1 MGWINGLTDIAL
13 LPEKAAREEGSA
25 ASPSEGGWGRRMD
38 QAITVR
44 EAVSAEDTAVFWTQL
59 RAL

>member
-25 ASPSEGGWGRRMD
+25 SCPSEEGWSRSMD

-44 EAVSAEDTAVFWTQL
+44 EAASAEDTAVFWTQL
-59 RAL
+59 RTL